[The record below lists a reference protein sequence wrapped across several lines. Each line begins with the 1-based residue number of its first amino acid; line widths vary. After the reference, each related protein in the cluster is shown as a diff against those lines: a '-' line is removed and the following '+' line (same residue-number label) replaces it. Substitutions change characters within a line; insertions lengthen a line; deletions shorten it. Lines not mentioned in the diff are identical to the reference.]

1 MQKIGRFLTARITTH
16 FPRYNVFSEKSTMFF
31 GMRKGKN
38 RCNDK
43 EKSCHYSE
51 RINEQK
57 GGDASDRDVAYCFIG
72 YLL

>member
-57 GGDASDRDVAYCFIG
+57 GGDASERDVA
-72 YLL
+72 L